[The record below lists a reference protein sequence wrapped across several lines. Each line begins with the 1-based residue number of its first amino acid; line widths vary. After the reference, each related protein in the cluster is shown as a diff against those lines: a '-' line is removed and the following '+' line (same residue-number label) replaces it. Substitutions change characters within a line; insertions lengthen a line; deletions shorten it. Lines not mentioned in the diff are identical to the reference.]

1 MVERVYLDT
10 NVYCRPL
17 DSQASRR
24 VKSESRAFMEIVR
37 VALQGEITL
46 VSSDYVK
53 FEIEKIQ
60 DSLKRKDVRGFEKAL
75 SSVNVTGDEELTALA
90 RAFSSKCRLNP
101 LDALHVSAAC
111 LGNADSFLTCDDV
124 ILRKRTQIANLAVE
138 KGYRLKVRNP
148 VSFIEER
155 QR

>member
-17 DSQASRR
+17 DSQASRC

-101 LDALHVSAAC
+101 LDALHVSC
-111 LGNADSFLTCDDV
+111 LF
-124 ILRKRTQIANLAVE
+124 RKR
-138 KGYRLKVRNP
+138 
-148 VSFIEER
+148 
-155 QR
+155 

>member
-17 DSQASRR
+17 DSQAGRR

-46 VSSDYVK
+46 VSSDYVR

-60 DSLKRKDVRGFEKAL
+60 DSLKKRTSGA
-75 SSVNVTGDEELTALA
+75 
-90 RAFSSKCRLNP
+90 
-101 LDALHVSAAC
+101 
-111 LGNADSFLTCDDV
+111 
-124 ILRKRTQIANLAVE
+124 LRK
-138 KGYRLKVRNP
+138 P
-148 VSFIEER
+148 
-155 QR
+155 

>member
-1 MVERVYLDT
+1 
-10 NVYCRPL
+10 
-17 DSQASRR
+17 
-24 VKSESRAFMEIVR
+24 MEIVR

-46 VSSDYVK
+46 VSSDYVR

-111 LGNADSFLTCDDV
+111 LGSADSFLTCDDV
-124 ILRKRTQIANLAVE
+124 ILRKRIQIANLAVE
-138 KGYRLKVRNP
+138 KGYRLKELGTKRAIE
-148 VSFIEER
+148 FISEIRRKYGNSVVELRKATEKLTIEQIER
-155 QR
+155 ETK

>member
-1 MVERVYLDT
+1 MVGRVYLDT

-17 DSQASRR
+17 DSQASKR

-60 DSLKRKDVRGFEKAL
+60 DSLKRTQRGKL
-75 SSVNVTGDEELTALA
+75 LKTQNTGE
-90 RAFSSKCRLNP
+90 
-101 LDALHVSAAC
+101 
-111 LGNADSFLTCDDV
+111 
-124 ILRKRTQIANLAVE
+124 
-138 KGYRLKVRNP
+138 
-148 VSFIEER
+148 
-155 QR
+155 